1 MCGKK
6 CTTQEQIDNL
16 LQKSASSI
24 DYYNLKKAVK
34 GLPLDNDMKGKQKDE
49 EDKEDPEKPQD
60 YQDANQVVN
69 VIFGGDT

>member
-34 GLPLDNDMKGKQKDE
+34 GLPLDNDMKGK
-49 EDKEDPEKPQD
+49 
-60 YQDANQVVN
+60 
-69 VIFGGDT
+69 